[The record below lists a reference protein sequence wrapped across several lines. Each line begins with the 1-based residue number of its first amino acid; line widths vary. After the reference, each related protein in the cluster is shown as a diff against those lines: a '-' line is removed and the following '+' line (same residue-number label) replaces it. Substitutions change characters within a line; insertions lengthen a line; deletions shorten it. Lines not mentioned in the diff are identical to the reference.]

1 MLSVHRVGHWGW
13 DQDQLPVYLYTGG
26 YPVAA
31 KDKAGQDAKLPED
44 PCFLLGNYRATLF
57 VHASGSYQF
66 ITGERGWARMNHGG
80 KNKGWNQSIVRIASD
95 DGEAV
100 YSLVGDKG
108 CKELVTEQIFGI
120 GYASLHYQLKDLQ
133 LSKRYSMQ
141 PSKEL
146 HEGNPSFLLQVTLT
160 NKGKLPLTVTYKEEL
175 IAQYMM
181 MNDQNAAETTGE
193 SWYRNEVSVDSD
205 ENTVKAAIFYEPTK
219 LQVLPDDLQDSY
231 THDIAPP
238 SLFLKAIPA
247 SASSNE
253 LTTRPHERG
262 DILSSEST
270 IELEPGESATL
281 QFVIGL
287 TFEKDANAIADQ
299 IHDMLVQAQHHEEFA
314 GLYTDLWLEKLP
326 DLADEP
332 DDELRCEMLW
342 NAYTLEAMATYS
354 QYFDETYIP
363 QGSVYA
369 YHLGENASNRDHLQ
383 HCLPLIYTHPQLAKS
398 CIRYAMKHTSRDG
411 ELKRQNIGFGYSDPG
426 VYMESDAQLYMF
438 MAVSEYLRVTKD
450 YSFLTENVT
459 YYPVEFGREDTVL
472 TFLMKHFIYLRDV
485 VGRGRNGLIRMLNS
499 DWSDSFFHPYSPNIY
514 KHFAQSHLNT
524 AMALAVFPTFIRELK
539 QATDYVGHPARLEHF
554 IQSLSDYHDSVSAA
568 FMKDIEG
575 RTFSPRCYLGE
586 HGEPELQFGM
596 HTLCIEPQ
604 PYLLQAESFPEER
617 KRQLYAE
624 IQARV
629 LGEER
634 YGARTREDPLWGNGD
649 GEDGAVWFAHQG
661 PLIVGIATF
670 DKDEAIKLL
679 RKLMF
684 HRFAEQYP
692 DYWVGHWTFA
702 DSVNSSLSTREGL
715 YSFWVQDAFHPF
727 CAHVHAWQL
736 YAYYRVYRGH
746 Q

>member
-1 MLSVHRVGHWGW
+1 MHRVGHWGW
-13 DQDQLPVYLYTGG
+13 DQHQLPVYHYTGG

-57 VHASGSYQF
+57 VHASGGYQF

-80 KNKGWNQSIVRIASD
+80 KNKGWNQSIVGIASD
-95 DGEAV
+95 DGEAL
-100 YSLVGDKG
+100 YSLVGENA
-108 CKELVTEQIFGI
+108 CKELVTAQTFGI
-120 GYASLHYQLKDLQ
+120 GYASLQYQLQDLQ
-133 LSKRYSMQ
+133 LSKVISMQ
-141 PSKEL
+141 PSMEL
-146 HEGNPSFLLQVTLT
+146 HKGNPSFLVQVTLT
-160 NKGKLPLTVTYKEEL
+160 NKGKLPLTVGYKEEML
-175 IAQYMM
+175 AHYMM

-193 SWYRNEVSVDSD
+193 SLYRNQVRVDS
-205 ENTVKAAIFYEPTK
+205 ERNVVKADIFYEPTQ
-219 LQVLPDDLQDSY
+219 LQVLPDDIQEVY

-238 SLFLKAIPA
+238 SLFLKVVPVSTGGICTV
-247 SASSNE
+247 S
-253 LTTRPHERG
+253 TRCQDRG
-262 DILSSEST
+262 DMLSAECSV
-270 IELEPGESATL
+270 ELAPGEHKTL

-287 TFEKDANAIADQ
+287 TFEQDAHAMEDQ
-299 IHDMLVQAQHHEEFA
+299 FQDMLEQAQPHGDFLGA
-314 GLYTDLWLEKLP
+314 YTELWRKKLP

-332 DDELRCEMLW
+332 DAELRCEMLW

-354 QYFDETYIP
+354 QYFNETYIP

-411 ELKRQNIGFGYSDPG
+411 EIKRQNIGFGYSDPG

-438 MAVSEYLRVTKD
+438 QAVSEYLRVTKD
-450 YSFLTENVT
+450 VSFLNESVA
-459 YYPVEFGREDTVL
+459 YYPVEIGRTDTVL
-472 TFLMKHFIYLRDV
+472 TFLMKHWIYLRDV

-524 AMALAVFPTFIRELK
+524 AMALAVFPSFIRELK
-539 QATDYVGHPARLEHF
+539 QTNEHVGDPSRLAHF
-554 IQSLSDYHDSVSAA
+554 IQSLSDYHDSVRTS
-568 FMKDIEG
+568 FMNEMEG
-575 RTFSPRCYLGE
+575 RIFSPRCYLGE
-586 HGEPELQFGM
+586 HGEPELQFGV

-604 PYLLQAESFPEER
+604 PYLLQDEDFPVER
-617 KRQLYAE
+617 KRRLYEE

-629 LGEER
+629 LGGEK
-634 YGARTREDPLWGNGD
+634 YGARTREFPLWGNGD

-670 DKDEAIKLL
+670 DREEAIRLL

-684 HRFAEQYP
+684 HRFADHYP

-715 YSFWVQDAFHPF
+715 YSFWIQDAFHPF

-736 YAYYRVYRGH
+736 YVYYRVYRGTPA
-746 Q
+746 